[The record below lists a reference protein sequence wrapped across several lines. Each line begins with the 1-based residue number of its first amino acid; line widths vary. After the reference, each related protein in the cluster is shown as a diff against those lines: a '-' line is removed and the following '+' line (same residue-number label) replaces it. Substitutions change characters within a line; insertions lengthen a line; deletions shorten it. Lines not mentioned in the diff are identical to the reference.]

1 MIHLDTSA
9 MIGAFAGPRLLLPAV
24 MNALGSD
31 QKLNWCSI
39 AVYEWLRGPRTPLEL
54 QDQSC
59 LFPLESAVSFKA
71 ADAGLDRGQ
80 ALPFGA
86 PCSRAREQKS
96 PSPPARFV
104 MTRSSGRSTKK
115 TFATSPGCA
124 LYRPTA

>member
-1 MIHLDTSA
+1 MIHLHTSA

-71 ADAGLDRGQ
+71 ADAEIAAKLYRAVRRPRTREADLSIAACAIRHDAPLWTLNEEDFRDIPGLR
-80 ALPFGA
+80 
-86 PCSRAREQKS
+86 
-96 PSPPARFV
+96 
-104 MTRSSGRSTKK
+104 
-115 TFATSPGCA
+115 
-124 LYRPTA
+124 LYRPKA